1 MTAIQA
7 IEEQPMQAPVS
18 KAGSIPTLPTG
29 IKDAENSK
37 ELMRIMRHF
46 FLGDPVAR
54 EQVAAVDGDF
64 LPALMNPFR
73 DVSKV
78 RYDYPLF
85 LYSPVGRRGGPLAKP
100 LSQYLRDTV
109 EGFAAGADAA
119 KILKDNLAWLERNL
133 RQELSSQEAPVTAEP
148 LFAKATDALQQ
159 HLNLT
164 GENQARLQ
172 GDLEKFL
179 KAVKKANGQLLGY
192 SKYVAIQ
199 LMGHAVR
206 SHVVPRRV
214 QFQGR
219 VSELIKGLRNLL
231 EVEHEKTEAATKPEA
246 VKSSVGGAGKLFD
259 ASALSAVIKKHSHG
273 SISMK
278 PEQRARVE
286 AALKTLKDYAEDPI
300 ALRLIHNGRLAG
312 AWLEQTSDITAV
324 VDADPCTKAT
334 ELFDIE
340 AAKLAKIIAAAR
352 IADLEIKGLYDPQIH
367 DAWFANFNWEGFSQ
381 DEMLLLPAVVAVDA
395 ADRIGGEGMASF
407 SRLLTSGRPIQ
418 ILVRVQAH
426 NNPGAAADEDPFQRF
441 RVELGYLGIS
451 HRQATIT
458 QSSAARYEH
467 LLERFVSALDAT
479 RTSLHLIST
488 GVQTVKSGAA
498 LDPWFVASAALEG
511 RAHPFFHVNPEA
523 GDEAADRM
531 DFSGNPQPEMDWP
544 LHGFRYKDES
554 GETLDIELPF
564 TFGDYALLV
573 PRLRDHFGLVP
584 VECESDDLIP
594 LGEYL
599 ALMNGE
605 VQKAVP
611 FIWAINSLGVLR
623 KLVVSR
629 ALVLA
634 CRDRRN
640 YWRTLQEMAGVR
652 NRYVELAVERA
663 QEEAQAAARAAIDR
677 AQAEANAEIE
687 RVRVETAGEVLGRL
701 AEGLVGMDLSAAAMA
716 PVARSAAP
724 AAAPA
729 AVPAIAAVPTAAAE
743 AAVEE
748 EEEEV
753 SFNDPYIDSF
763 LCTSCNDCLVINPL
777 MFVYNENNQAF
788 IADAN
793 AGTYSQLVDAAEIC
807 PAKCIHPGQPLNPNE
822 PDLEELKQ
830 RAAPFN

>member
-1 MTAIQA
+1 MTATQA
-7 IEEQPMQAPVS
+7 IEEQPMQVPESNTASV
-18 KAGSIPTLPTG
+18 PTLPTG

-54 EQVAAVDGDF
+54 EQVAEVDGDF
-64 LPALMNPFR
+64 LPALLNAFR

-85 LYSPVGRRGGPLAKP
+85 LYSPLGRRGGPLAKP
-100 LSQYLRDTV
+100 LAQFLRDTV
-109 EGFAAGADAA
+109 EEFAPGADAGR
-119 KILKDNLAWLERNL
+119 ILKDNLAWVERAL
-133 RQELSSQEAPVTAEP
+133 RQGLSDQEAPVDATP
-148 LFAKATDALQQ
+148 LLEKAVEGLQQ
-159 HLNLT
+159 HLGLT
-164 GENQARLQ
+164 GENQERLQ

-179 KAVKKANGQLLGY
+179 KAAPKGGQLLGY

-199 LMGHAVR
+199 LMAHAVR
-206 SHVVPRRV
+206 SHVIPRRSG
-214 QFQGR
+214 FQQR
-219 VSELIKGLRNLL
+219 VNELIRGLDILL

-246 VKSSVGGAGKLFD
+246 VKGSVGGAGDLFD
-259 ASALSAVIKKHSHG
+259 ASALSAVMKKHSHG
-273 SISMK
+273 SVSMK
-278 PEQRARVE
+278 PEQRVRIE
-286 AALKTLKDYAEDPI
+286 GALDTLKGYKEDTT
-300 ALRLIHNGRLAG
+300 ALRLVHNGRLVGDWVGNTA
-312 AWLEQTSDITAV
+312 DISSV
-324 VDADPCTKAT
+324 EDADPCTNAT
-334 ELFDIE
+334 AIFDEE
-340 AAKLAKIIAAAR
+340 AGKLAKVFAAAR
-352 IADLEIKGLYDPQIH
+352 IAELEIKGVYDPLIH
-367 DAWFANFNWEGFSQ
+367 DAWFANFNWEAFSQ
-381 DEMLLLPAVVAVDA
+381 DELLMLPAVIAVDS

-407 SRLLTSGRPIQ
+407 SRLLSSGRPIQ

-426 NNPGAAADEDPFQRF
+426 NNPGAAAEEDPFQRF
-441 RVELGYLGIS
+441 RIELGYLGIS
-451 HRQATIT
+451 HRQAAIA

-488 GVQTVKSGAA
+488 GVQTVTSGAA

-523 GDEAADRM
+523 GDDAALRM
-531 DFSGNPQPEMDWP
+531 DFSGNPQPALDWP
-544 LHGFRYKDES
+544 LHGFRYQDEN
-554 GETLDIELPF
+554 GEVVDAEVPF

-584 VECESDDLIP
+584 AECESEDLVP

-599 ALMNGE
+599 SLADE
-605 VQKAVP
+605 AAQKAVP
-611 FIWAINSLGVLR
+611 FIWAINGEGTLR

-652 NRYVELAVERA
+652 SRYVELAVQQA
-663 QEEAQAAARAAIDR
+663 QGEAQAAAKVAIEQ
-677 AQAEANAEIE
+677 AQTEANAEID
-687 RVRVETAGEVLGRL
+687 RVRTETAGEVLGRL
-701 AEGLVGMDLSAAAMA
+701 AEALVGMDLSSVAM
-716 PVARSAAP
+716 VP

-729 AVPAIAAVPTAAAE
+729 AVPASAAAAAPAAAE
-743 AAVEE
+743 AAAPEAAAE

-777 MFVYNENNQAF
+777 MFVYDENNQAY

-793 AGTYSQLVDAAEIC
+793 AGTYAQLVDAAEIC

-822 PDLEELKQ
+822 ADLDELKQ